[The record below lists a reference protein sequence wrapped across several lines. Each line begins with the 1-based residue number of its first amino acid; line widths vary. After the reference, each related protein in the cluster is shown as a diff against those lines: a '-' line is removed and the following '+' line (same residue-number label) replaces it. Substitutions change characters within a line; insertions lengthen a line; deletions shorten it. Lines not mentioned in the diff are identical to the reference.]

1 MNRFV
6 LTSVAA
12 AVMALGTSAALA
24 QTATQPPA
32 SGSATGSTPPATT
45 APATRSDP
53 MPNSTGMAGTTGK
66 SGMTGTTTAT
76 TGKSTDYTGMR
87 DAKSWER
94 THRVSKIIGTDVV
107 NPKGEKI
114 GDVEDIVLD
123 AKGNVAYAVVSTGG
137 FLGVGDKMHAV
148 PWSAIRTTTGT
159 DNFMLDVDKDRLRSA
174 PGFDQSSWPNVNDPK
189 WSNDNRR
196 YFPASG
202 TTRKSTNSS
211 TPAVVN
217 K

>member
-1 MNRFV
+1 MNRLV

-12 AVMALGTSAALA
+12 AVMSLGTSAALA
-24 QTATQPPA
+24 QTTTQPPA
-32 SGSATGSTPPATT
+32 SGSAARSTPPATS
-45 APATRSDP
+45 APATRADP
-53 MPNSTGMAGTTGK
+53 LPNATGM
-66 SGMTGTTTAT
+66 SAT

-107 NPKGEKI
+107 NSKGEKI

-137 FLGVGDKMHAV
+137 FLGMGDKMHAV

-189 WSNDNRR
+189 WSSDNRR

-202 TTRKSTNSS
+202 TTRSS
-211 TPAVVN
+211 TTT

>member
-12 AVMALGTSAALA
+12 AVMAIGTQAALA
-24 QTATQPPA
+24 QAPSQPQATPQSPA
-32 SGSATGSTPPATT
+32 SSTTTRTTPPVA
-45 APATRSDP
+45 APATRDS
-53 MPNSTGMAGTTGK
+53 MPGTPGK
-66 SGMTGTTTAT
+66 TTN
-76 TGKSTDYTGMR
+76 YTGMN
-87 DAKSWER
+87 DSKTWER

-107 NPKGEKI
+107 NSKGEKI

-137 FLGVGDKMHAV
+137 FLGMGDKMHAV
-148 PWSAIRTTTGT
+148 PWAAIRTSTGT
-159 DNFMLDVDKDRLRSA
+159 DNFMLDVDKERLRSA
-174 PGFDQSSWPNVNDPK
+174 PGFDQSNWPNVNDAK
-189 WSNDNRR
+189 WSSENRR

-202 TTRKSTNSS
+202 TTRSS
-211 TPAVVN
+211 TTPAATSSGGS

>member
-1 MNRFV
+1 MNRLV

-12 AVMALGTSAALA
+12 AVMSLGTSAALA

-32 SGSATGSTPPATT
+32 SGGSTGSTPPAAT
-45 APATRSDP
+45 APATRTDP
-53 MPNSTGMAGTTGK
+53 MPNSTGMTGTTAASTGK
-66 SGMTGTTTAT
+66 S
-76 TGKSTDYTGMR
+76 SDYTGMR

-107 NPKGEKI
+107 NSKGEKI

-148 PWSAIRTTTGT
+148 PWTAIRTNTGT

-189 WSNDNRR
+189 WSSENRR

-202 TTRKSTNSS
+202 TTRKSTTSP
-211 TPAVVN
+211 TPTVVN

>member
-1 MNRFV
+1 MNRLV

-12 AVMALGTSAALA
+12 AVMSLGTAAAIA
-24 QTATQPPA
+24 QTTTQPPA
-32 SGSATGSTPPATT
+32 GTATRSTTPATS
-45 APATRSDP
+45 APATRTDSVS
-53 MPNSTGMAGTTGK
+53 NSTGM
-66 SGMTGTTTAT
+66 SGT

-87 DAKSWER
+87 DAKTWER

-107 NPKGEKI
+107 NSKGEKI

-137 FLGVGDKMHAV
+137 FLGMGDKMHAV
-148 PWSAIRTTTGT
+148 PWSAIRTSTGT
-159 DNFMLDVDKDRLRSA
+159 DNFMLDVDKDRLRTA

-189 WSNDNRR
+189 WSSENRR

-202 TTRKSTNSS
+202 TTRSS
-211 TPAVVN
+211 TTQPVVN
-217 K
+217 KQ

>member
-1 MNRFV
+1 MNRLV

-12 AVMALGTSAALA
+12 AVMSIGTSAALA

-32 SGSATGSTPPATT
+32 SGPATRTTPPATS
-45 APATRSDP
+45 APATRTDA
-53 MPNSTGMAGTTGK
+53 MPGST
-66 SGMTGTTTAT
+66 GMTGTTA
-76 TGKSTDYTGMR
+76 KSTDYTGMR
-87 DAKSWER
+87 DAKTWER

-107 NPKGEKI
+107 NSKGEKI

-137 FLGVGDKMHAV
+137 FLGMGDKMHAV
-148 PWSAIRTTTGT
+148 PWSAIRTSTGT
-159 DNFMLDVDKDRLRSA
+159 DNFMLDVDKDRLGSA

-189 WSNDNRR
+189 WSSDNRR

-202 TTRKSTNSS
+202 TTRSSTNNP
-211 TPAVVN
+211 TAPVVN

>member
-1 MNRFV
+1 MNRLI
-6 LTSVAA
+6 LTSIAA
-12 AVMALGTSAALA
+12 AVMSFGTSAALA

-32 SGSATGSTPPATT
+32 SGGATRST
-45 APATRSDP
+45 APATGAPATRADP
-53 MPNSTGMAGTTGK
+53 MPNATGPTGN
-66 SGMTGTTTAT
+66 TGE
-76 TGKSTDYTGMR
+76 STDYTGMR
-87 DAKSWER
+87 DAKTWER

-107 NPKGEKI
+107 NSKGEKI

-137 FLGVGDKMHAV
+137 FLGMGDKMHAV

-159 DNFMLDVDKDRLRSA
+159 DNFMLDVDKDRLRTA

-189 WSNDNRR
+189 WSSENRR

-202 TTRKSTNSS
+202 TTRSS
-211 TPAVVN
+211 NTQPVVN
-217 K
+217 KQ

>member
-1 MNRFV
+1 MNRLV

-12 AVMALGTSAALA
+12 AVMSIGASAALA
-24 QTATQPPA
+24 QTA
-32 SGSATGSTPPATT
+32 TPPATT
-45 APATRSDP
+45 APATRTDP
-53 MPNSTGMAGTTGK
+53 MANPT
-66 SGMTGTTTAT
+66 GMTGTTGKTGMTGTNADT
-76 TGKSTDYTGMR
+76 TGKSTDYAGMR
-87 DAKSWER
+87 DAKTWER

-107 NPKGEKI
+107 NSKGEKI
-114 GDVEDIVLD
+114 GDVEDVVLD

-137 FLGVGDKMHAV
+137 FLGMGDKMHAV
-148 PWSAIRTTTGT
+148 PWSAIRTNTGT

-174 PGFDQSSWPNVNDPK
+174 PGFDQSNWPNVNDPK

-202 TTRKSTNSS
+202 TTRKSTSGPNL
-211 TPAVVN
+211 TVDN

>member
-1 MNRFV
+1 MNRLV

-12 AVMALGTSAALA
+12 AVMSLGTAAALA
-24 QTATQPPA
+24 QTTTQPPA
-32 SGSATGSTPPATT
+32 GTATRSTTPTT
-45 APATRSDP
+45 SAPATRTDSVS
-53 MPNSTGMAGTTGK
+53 NSTGM
-66 SGMTGTTTAT
+66 SGT

-87 DAKSWER
+87 DAKTWER

-107 NPKGEKI
+107 NSKGEKI

-137 FLGVGDKMHAV
+137 FLGMGDKMHAV
-148 PWSAIRTTTGT
+148 PWSAIRTSTGT
-159 DNFMLDVDKDRLRSA
+159 DNFMLDVDKDRLRTA

-189 WSNDNRR
+189 WSSENRR

-202 TTRKSTNSS
+202 TTRSS
-211 TPAVVN
+211 TTQPVVN
-217 K
+217 KQ

>member
-1 MNRFV
+1 MNRLV

-12 AVMALGTSAALA
+12 AVMSLGTAAKLA
-24 QTATQPPA
+24 QTTTQPPA
-32 SGSATGSTPPATT
+32 GTATRSTTPTT
-45 APATRSDP
+45 SAPATRTDSVS
-53 MPNSTGMAGTTGK
+53 NSTGM
-66 SGMTGTTTAT
+66 SGT

-87 DAKSWER
+87 DAKTWER

-107 NPKGEKI
+107 NSKGEKI

-137 FLGVGDKMHAV
+137 FLGMGDKMHAV
-148 PWSAIRTTTGT
+148 PWSAIRTSTGT
-159 DNFMLDVDKDRLRSA
+159 DNFMLDVDKDRLRTA

-189 WSNDNRR
+189 WSSENRR

-202 TTRKSTNSS
+202 TTRSS
-211 TPAVVN
+211 TTQPVVN
-217 K
+217 KQ